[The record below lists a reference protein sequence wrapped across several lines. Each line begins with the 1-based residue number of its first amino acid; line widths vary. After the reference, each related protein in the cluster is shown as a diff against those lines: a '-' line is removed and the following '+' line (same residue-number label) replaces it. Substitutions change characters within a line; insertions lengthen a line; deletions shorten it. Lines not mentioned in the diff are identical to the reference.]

1 MTCQEFEQ
9 LVAELSTDRLAS
21 ARTRVVALAH
31 TASCELCN
39 ARLIAEKKLDIG
51 LSALAE
57 NSNREQAPARLK
69 QSLRAEFEAR
79 QAQIAAEFSKSITP
93 GVARLTAQHSH
104 WAKVRRLWTWELF
117 TAGRRWQAATAVA
130 IVIIFAVA
138 VSVWRSRET
147 PEQST
152 FLVVSTSPKV
162 TEPPAPSMD
171 IAPRLAANDAPRA
184 VVKPKQA
191 VRPRRQSPSQID
203 KNDLATNYIPLSFAA
218 GSTISNESVVI
229 RVKVPR
235 TTLIAMGLPLSVE
248 RGNEM
253 LKADLRVGL
262 DGVPLAIRLVR
273 Q

>member
-31 TASCELCN
+31 TTSCELCS

-57 NSNREQAPARLK
+57 NSNREQAPIRLK

-79 QAQIAAEFSKSITP
+79 HATKSGESIAP
-93 GVARLTAQHSH
+93 GVARFTVQHSR

-117 TAGRRWQAATAVA
+117 TADRRWQAAAAVA

-147 PEQST
+147 PEQSA
-152 FLVVSTSPKV
+152 FLIVSPSPEV
-162 TEPPAPSMD
+162 TETPAPSKD
-171 IAPRLAANDAPRA
+171 IAPRLAANDAPRV

-191 VRPRRQSPSQID
+191 VRPRRQSPSQAD

-218 GSTISNESVVI
+218 GSTMSNESVVV
-229 RVKVPR
+229 RVNVPR